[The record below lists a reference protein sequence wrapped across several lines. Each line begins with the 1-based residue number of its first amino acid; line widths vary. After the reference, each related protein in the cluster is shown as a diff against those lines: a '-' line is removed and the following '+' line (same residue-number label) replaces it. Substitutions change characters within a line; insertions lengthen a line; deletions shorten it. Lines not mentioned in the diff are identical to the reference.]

1 LVLLLIAL
9 VALSIFLDLFP
20 QIQNSSLIVAI
31 STLSAIVEIIGFA
44 KDRTSKDEV
53 QPGSSINLTSSGPVG
68 IQQQDVSV
76 KGPQTNILGNVQGPV
91 LSGQFDGPVAPGGE
105 AVDLRGSTDVVYKP
119 TIQQR
124 VKPPVPS
131 QIPAPPNDFIGR
143 NEEINDLLG
152 SFDHGATITGLRG
165 LGGVGKTALALV
177 LANRLKGQFP
187 DGQIFINLLG
197 TNKDPLNPANAMAHV
212 VRSFLGA
219 DARLPEDLGEMAGL
233 YRSVLSGKK
242 TLILLDNAA
251 SREQVEPLLPPAG
264 SALLITSRNKFAL
277 PDLKET
283 DLDVL
288 PLIDAKK
295 LLLEIAG
302 RIGEHVGELAEL
314 CGRLPL
320 ALRNAASALAE
331 KKNLNV
337 ADYVERLKDA
347 RKRLDLV
354 EASLSLSY
362 ELLTPELQ
370 RLWSLLSVFPADFDL
385 AGAAA
390 VWEMEPAPAEEA
402 LGELLTWSLVD
413 FLPSASGEGGRYRLH
428 DLARVFADSRLG
440 ADAREIAQQRHAKH
454 YQELLWK
461 ANELFL
467 QGGDSFSNGL
477 IQFDTD
483 WANIQ
488 KGQEWANINA
498 FKSREIAEICSNFAW
513 TGSILSLRLHPLMN
527 IEWLEA
533 ALVAVRKTKNQNA
546 EGAHLCNLGIA
557 HKDLGETRKAIEYYD
572 PALSIFRKINDRRN
586 EGMVLGNLG
595 IVHKDLGETRKAI
608 EYNDPALSIFRK
620 INDRRNEGNV
630 LGNLGLAYYH
640 LGQPDKAIEYYDQA
654 LKISREIGD
663 RRGEGNRLGNLGM
676 AYSDLGQLDKAI
688 EYCDQA
694 LKISREIG
702 DRRGEGNRLGNLSM
716 AYSDLGQPDKA
727 IEYCD
732 QALKISREIGD
743 RRGEGNHLFNMSLS
757 LNKLSQPEKAIE
769 LAKSALEIYEQIES
783 PNAEIVQKQLDEW
796 QK

>member
-1 LVLLLIAL
+1 MLIVL
-9 VALSIFLDLFP
+9 VALAAILNWFP
-20 QIQNSSLIVAI
+20 QIQNNSLIVAGSI
-31 STLSAIVEIIGFA
+31 LATAIELYGFV
-44 KDRTSKDEV
+44 KDRKSKNESLS
-53 QPGSSINLTSSGPVG
+53 GSTANLTSRGPVG
-68 IQQQDVSV
+68 IQQQDVSIL
-76 KGPQTNILGNVQGPV
+76 GQQTNIADKVDGDVF
-91 LSGQFDGPVAPGGE
+91 SGQFNGPVAPGGE

-119 TIQQR
+119 TIRQR

-264 SALLITSRNKFAL
+264 SALLITSRNKFVL
-277 PDLKET
+277 PGLKET

-295 LLLEIAG
+295 LLLEIAW
-302 RIGEHVGELAEL
+302 RIGEHAGELAEL
-314 CGRLPL
+314 CGCLPL

-362 ELLTPELQ
+362 ELLAPELQ

-402 LGELLTWSLVD
+402 LGELMKWSLVD
-413 FLPSASGEGGRYRLH
+413 FLPTESGEGGRYRMH
-428 DLARVFADSRLG
+428 DLASVFANSRLG
-440 ADAREIAQQRHAKH
+440 ADACELAQQRHAKH

-467 QGGDSFSNGL
+467 QGGDSLSNGL
-477 IQFDTD
+477 ILFDTD
-483 WANIQ
+483 WMNIQ
-488 KGQEWANINA
+488 AGQKWAEINV
-498 FKSREIAEICSNFAW
+498 SRSLEIAEICSNFAW
-513 TGSILSLRLHPLMN
+513 TGDILGLRLHPLMN

-572 PALSIFRKINDRRN
+572 PALSIFRKINDRRS

-608 EYNDPALSIFRK
+608 EYYDPALSIFRK

-630 LGNLGLAYYH
+630 LGNLGLAYDH

-702 DRRGEGNRLGNLSM
+702 DRRGEGN
-716 AYSDLGQPDKA
+716 
-727 IEYCD
+727 
-732 QALKISREIGD
+732 
-743 RRGEGNHLFNMSLS
+743 HLFNMSLS

-783 PNAEIVQKQLDEW
+783 PNAEIVQKQLEEW